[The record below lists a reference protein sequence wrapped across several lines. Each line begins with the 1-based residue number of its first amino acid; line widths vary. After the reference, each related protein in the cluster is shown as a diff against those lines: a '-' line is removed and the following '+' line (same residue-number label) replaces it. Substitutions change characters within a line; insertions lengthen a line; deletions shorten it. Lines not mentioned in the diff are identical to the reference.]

1 MTSRAP
7 SSLLALLIFLG
18 LYGVPAQSQD
28 QSWRETKCTL
38 YQHAVID
45 ALGMLGQD
53 GIRKEILAEN
63 DAFIASGCIDN
74 YRRHKR
80 LTQQANRL
88 NNMVDRRPAHRTFQ
102 AHRGDQER
110 CHFK

>member
-74 YRRHKR
+74 YRICPQTDRETELANL
-80 LTQQANRL
+80 LTIMTMNEGMAS
-88 NNMVDRRPAHRTFQ
+88 TFVPF
-102 AHRGDQER
+102 G
-110 CHFK
+110 CP